1 MTDVVSIVDGLDLV
15 VGLAQDH
22 LHPDD
27 LRTARGSALT
37 ARGRVGH
44 LGSTL
49 VLAML
54 GGTGAGKSSLLNAI
68 AGERIASTSA
78 MRPHTME
85 PLAWIPTR
93 AEASLRAL
101 LDRLEIRE
109 RVEQNR
115 FPDLAMLDM
124 VDVDSLVVSH
134 RRRVEYLLPSI
145 DVGVWVFDPVK
156 YADAVVHKEF
166 IAPNAHAADRLV
178 FVLNQVDIMS
188 ADERSLMRDHLV
200 ALLIADG
207 IERPVVFEVAA
218 DPIEGGPVGID
229 ALVDHLVGRLDEKR
243 VHLGR
248 IIEDIRRA
256 ARVVAG
262 ATGIARGGS
271 LDFERR
277 WDAFREETV
286 TRLAV
291 DGPAVVAFEEALRSL
306 DQVILRLS
314 VDAGGPFGMRIRQ
327 SFGPDRLDA
336 ELRGAVDIMESIVP
350 RGRSGD
356 ALDPERRAEAA
367 EVLDAQLQARI
378 GAPLRE
384 IIWERASLSAVVAG
398 LAVDTTMAEA
408 DLLGVTP
415 E

>member
-68 AGERIASTSA
+68 AGERIASTSTV
-78 MRPHTME
+78 RPHTME
-85 PLAWIPTR
+85 PLAWIPTS

-101 LDRLEIRE
+101 LDRLEIWE
-109 RVEQNR
+109 RVEHDR

-124 VDVDSLVVSH
+124 IDVDSLVVSH

-178 FVLNQVDIMS
+178 FVLNQVDIVA
-188 ADERSLMRDHLV
+188 ADERDMMRDHLV
-200 ALLIADG
+200 ELLIADG

-218 DPIEGGPVGID
+218 DP
-229 ALVDHLVGRLDEKR
+229 VGRLDEKR
-243 VHLGR
+243 VHLSR

-256 ARVVAG
+256 TRAVAG

-277 WDAFREETV
+277 WHAFREETV
-286 TRLAV
+286 ARLAV
-291 DGPAVVAFEEALRSL
+291 AGPAVVAFEEALRSL

-314 VDAGGPFGMRIRQ
+314 VDAGGPFGTRIRQ
-327 SFGPDRLDA
+327 SFGPERLDA
-336 ELRGAVDIMESIVP
+336 ELRGAIDIMESIVP
-350 RGRSGD
+350 RGRRGD
-356 ALDPERRAEAA
+356 AVDPERRGEAA

-398 LAVDTTMAEA
+398 LTVDTTMAEA
-408 DLLGVTP
+408 DLLGVP
-415 E
+415 LE